1 MNTESGNSFSWCI
14 SHLRLDS
21 HNEGADENRVR
32 ECTVSCAHLRLFF
45 GKLGVE
51 IFALLFR
58 LRPTDGVSETII
70 EPVTPQTRRI
80 FARQWRQMSLVTLDH
95 ARVSS
100 VAKFPGVHSLNML
113 RGVAASLGYRAR
125 CAHER
130 KVCGNFYYCQVL
142 SGPRAAAGAECRPA
156 CCREQV
162 AW

>member
-100 VAKFPGVHSLNML
+100 VAKFPGVPSLNML
-113 RGVAASLGYRAR
+113 KGVAS
-125 CAHER
+125 CAHAN
-130 KVCGNFYYCQVL
+130 VYGNFYYCQVL
-142 SGPRAAAGAECRPA
+142 CGPRAAAAAGCRPD
-156 CCREQV
+156 CYRKQV
-162 AW
+162 TC